1 VITRADLPEQLNL
14 ATWFVDRN
22 VEEGRGDRT
31 ALISASGTVTY
42 AELARLVNRYGN
54 LLRELGVEAGDR
66 ILIVLGDSID
76 FVALWY
82 GAQKIGAV
90 TAEAYTFLQPKD
102 YAYYLEYTDAKV
114 VVADEATETVIR
126 DVVGERQ
133 VLVVDDE
140 ARSRLEQLPDEL
152 ERAATTKDDI
162 ALWKFTTG
170 STGQPKGA
178 VHPVHSPVLSNDWY
192 AQAVLGIR
200 EDDVVLPVPKLF
212 FGYARDLTALYPFGV
227 GAAGIVFPERSTPER
242 IFELI
247 AEHRPTILVN
257 VPTMMA
263 QMLNHPAAASQ
274 DLSCLRFCTSAGEA
288 LPRELHDRWLDTF
301 GVEVLDGIGSS
312 ELYHIYVSNRPGQA
326 RPGSTGQ
333 LVPGYEADVAENGEL
348 LVTGDTAALYYEGDE
363 EKTERTFDGDTVHT
377 GDLFER
383 DDDGFFWYRGRVD
396 DLIKVGGIWVAPAE
410 IEHCLVG
417 HPDVVECAV
426 VGAAQSGLTVPRAY
440 VVARQPVEEQAL
452 QDFVRERLS
461 PHKYPREVV
470 FVDDLPKTPS
480 GKLDRKALAA

>member
-1 VITRADLPEQLNL
+1 VITHADLPRELNL

-22 VEEGRGDRT
+22 VEEGRGDRV
-31 ALISASGTVTY
+31 ALISPAGKTTY
-42 AELARLVNRYGN
+42 AELARLVNRCGN
-54 LLRELGVEAGDR
+54 LLRELGVRAEERVLLA
-66 ILIVLGDSID
+66 LGDSVE

-102 YAYYLEYTDAKV
+102 YAYYLEYCDARV
-114 VVADEATETVIR
+114 VVVDETTHGAIESVAGGR
-126 DVVGERQ
+126 H
-133 VLVVDDE
+133 VLVVDDAFRE
-140 ARSRLEQLPDEL
+140 RLAAQPDEL
-152 ERAATTKDDI
+152 EAASTAKDDI

-178 VHPVHSPVLSNDWY
+178 VHPVHSPVLSHEWY
-192 AQAVLGIR
+192 ARGVLGIR

-227 GAAGIVFPERSTPER
+227 GAAGIVFPERTTPER

-263 QMLNHPAAASQ
+263 QMVGHPDAASQ
-274 DLSCLRFCTSAGEA
+274 DLSCVRLSTSAGEA

-312 ELYHIYVSNRPGQA
+312 ELYHIYISNRPGRA
-326 RPGSTGQ
+326 RPGSTGE
-333 LVPGYEADVAENGEL
+333 LVPGYEAELGENGEL
-348 LVTGDTAALYYEGDE
+348 LVTGDTAALLYWGDD
-363 EKTERTFDGDTVHT
+363 EKTRRTFSGDKVRT

-383 DDDGFFWYRGRVD
+383 DDEGFFWYRGRAD
-396 DLIKVGGIWVAPAE
+396 DLIKVGGMWVAPAE
-410 IEHCLVG
+410 IEQCLVG

-426 VGAAQSGLTVPRAY
+426 VGAQQNGLTVPRAY
-440 VVARQPVEEQAL
+440 VVARAPLEEQAV

-461 PHKYPREVV
+461 PHKYPREVR

-480 GKLDRKALAA
+480 GKIDRKALT